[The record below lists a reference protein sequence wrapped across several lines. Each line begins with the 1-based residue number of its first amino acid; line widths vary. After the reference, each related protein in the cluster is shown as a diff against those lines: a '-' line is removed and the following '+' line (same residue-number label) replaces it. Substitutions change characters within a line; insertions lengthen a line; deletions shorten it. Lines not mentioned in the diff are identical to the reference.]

1 MLKDRLG
8 FYGDDGEKIIFN
20 DYTFCEIVK
29 LIIVK
34 YCNKNYK
41 QANKMVKS
49 SGLVL
54 PIKDT
59 FDTACIVHETPYYWA
74 MNVVYGNC
82 YWLKGIEVEIS
93 FEDEYDLWEQNII
106 SLHNLCK
113 NVME

>member
-1 MLKDRLG
+1 
-8 FYGDDGEKIIFN
+8 
-20 DYTFCEIVK
+20 
-29 LIIVK
+29 
-34 YCNKNYK
+34 
-41 QANKMVKS
+41 MVNA

-54 PIKDT
+54 PIKDAL
-59 FDTACIVHETPYYWA
+59 DAACIGYETPYYWA